1 MVDADSQISIESC
14 FLDHTSSVT
23 IQIAQIAQ
31 PRRQSANMNKKIC
44 QPART
49 TWYAIRQWWKRNC
62 ARKCL
67 NEAEKIVESLDG
79 LVEVTI
85 YMWETIAFIVIIAIL
100 FAINIVNTMRPI
112 ILHDI
117 TSKPRSFDNCV
128 CSSQQN
134 WQRISSQL
142 TEPNL
147 QCTSTIALVLAFPGV
162 LTINISWPSQ
172 AILVRCP
179 KNKSQ
184 LIIVGNRG
192 QVS

>member
-1 MVDADSQISIESC
+1 MPMQIFQISIASW
-14 FLDHTSSVT
+14 FLDYISSVP

-31 PRRQSANMNKKIC
+31 TSRLSANMNKKIC
-44 QPART
+44 QACPNHLVCN
-49 TWYAIRQWWKRNC
+49 QWWKRNC

-85 YMWETIAFIVIIAIL
+85 HMWETITVIVIITIL
-100 FAINIVNTMRPI
+100 INIVNTMRPI

-134 WQRISSQL
+134 WQRLSSQL
-142 TEPNL
+142 AKPNL

-162 LTINISWPSQ
+162 LTINISRPSQ

>member
-23 IQIAQIAQ
+23 IQIARIAQ
-31 PRRQSANMNKKIC
+31 PSRQSANMNKKIC
-44 QPART
+44 QACPNHLVCNLR
-49 TWYAIRQWWKRNC
+49 WKRNC

-85 YMWETIAFIVIIAIL
+85 YMWETITVIVIIAIL

-117 TSKPRSFDNCV
+117 TSKPRSFDYCV

-134 WQRISSQL
+134 WQRLSSQL
-142 TEPNL
+142 AEPNL
-147 QCTSTIALVLAFPGV
+147 QCTSTIALVIAFPGV
-162 LTINISWPSQ
+162 LTINISRPSQ
-172 AILVRCP
+172 VILLRCP

>member
-1 MVDADSQISIESC
+1 MPGLPEP
-14 FLDHTSSVT
+14 LG
-23 IQIAQIAQ
+23 
-31 PRRQSANMNKKIC
+31 IC
-44 QPART
+44 NL
-49 TWYAIRQWWKRNC
+49 WWKRNC

-79 LVEVTI
+79 LLEVTL
-85 YMWETIAFIVIIAIL
+85 YMWETITVIVIIVIL

-117 TSKPRSFDNCV
+117 TSKPRSFDYCV

-134 WQRISSQL
+134 WQRLSSQL
-142 TEPNL
+142 AEPNL
-147 QCTSTIALVLAFPGV
+147 QCTSTIALVIAFPGV
-162 LTINISWPSQ
+162 LTINISRPSQ
-172 AILVRCP
+172 AILLRCP

>member
-1 MVDADSQISIESC
+1 MADADSQISRASC

-23 IQIAQIAQ
+23 IQIARIAQ
-31 PRRQSANMNKKIC
+31 PSRQSANMNKKLC
-44 QPART
+44 QACPNHLV
-49 TWYAIRQWWKRNC
+49 YAICDGNATVRESAWMKQRKLWKAWTDSSRSRSTC
-62 ARKCL
+62 GRPSRSFL
-67 NEAEKIVESLDG
+67 LLQS
-79 LVEVTI
+79 
-85 YMWETIAFIVIIAIL
+85 
-100 FAINIVNTMRPI
+100 FAINSVKNLRPI

-134 WQRISSQL
+134 WQRLSSQL
-142 TEPNL
+142 AEPNL
-147 QCTSTIALVLAFPGV
+147 QCTSTIALVIAFPGV
-162 LTINISWPSQ
+162 LTINISRPSQ
-172 AILVRCP
+172 AILLRCP